1 MRKWLRSLS
10 TRPVKSVLNI
20 RYYCRIV
27 KEWQFLHKVTKLWLC
42 EFWNLHKN
50 FGTQVHLLFAKR
62 LFFLFCV
69 PLKVSRSGTHPDEN
83 TNSPGNLSFKL
94 VLCQRPSH
102 CFRTEYPLETL
113 VSQYRYHCTKLRKKC
128 YFYRVGRIGLE
139 TLSGVENRKN
149 KRFAKSKCTWVPKT
163 FCVSFKTRKV
173 TVL

>member
-1 MRKWLRSLS
+1 MAISAQSYKTVTLR
-10 TRPVKSVLNI
+10 VL
-20 RYYCRIV
+20 
-27 KEWQFLHKVTKLWLC
+27 KLTQY
-42 EFWNLHKN
+42 

-62 LFFLFCV
+62 LFFLLCV